1 MPVGTPLLDPVV
13 SSDYCCHK
21 AITRRPKEGQMTR
34 YARPSLVLALA
45 TLASLVVAGGRPY
58 GP

>member
-1 MPVGTPLLDPVV
+1 
-13 SSDYCCHK
+13 
-21 AITRRPKEGQMTR
+21 MTR

>member
-1 MPVGTPLLDPVV
+1 
-13 SSDYCCHK
+13 
-21 AITRRPKEGQMTR
+21 MTR

-45 TLASLVVAGGRPY
+45 TLVSLVVAGGRPY